1 MKAILFLST
10 IIVATGF
17 TSCPRCFS
25 LPQHPPNASSLSA
38 STQLDQLASMT
49 TLSIDSGDLKV
60 IESFAK
66 LGVITDATTNPLF
79 VAQAGQSGD
88 PTYTAL
94 VDESIAS
101 AMKTAS
107 SPDDITAL
115 AMDTL
120 AVNLGAKI
128 STLVPGFVS
137 TEVDPRLSFDVDA
150 SVEKG
155 RRIIALYEERGIPK
169 SRILIK
175 LAATWE
181 GILAAR
187 ILEAEGVTCNL
198 TLVFSHTQAVACA
211 QSNVRLISPFPGRVL
226 DWANSKRSTI
236 PSTPSE
242 DEGVVCV
249 TKMHNYFRSFNHK
262 NTILMPASWRPSRG
276 TSSPDFVLDEIR
288 ALAGVDRMTIPAP
301 LLQMLQD
308 STDPLPRILTDDG
321 WGSGPTDLSGEEI
334 NMDEKTFRYM
344 MTMESCGNDKLGEGL
359 RAFCTLTD
367 ELEAVI
373 RSKVDLA
380 VV

>member
-1 MKAILFLST
+1 
-10 IIVATGF
+10 
-17 TSCPRCFS
+17 
-25 LPQHPPNASSLSA
+25 
-38 STQLDQLASMT
+38 MT

-155 RRIIALYEERGIPK
+155 RRIIALYEER
-169 SRILIK
+169 
-175 LAATWE
+175 
-181 GILAAR
+181 
-187 ILEAEGVTCNL
+187 
-198 TLVFSHTQAVACA
+198 
-211 QSNVRLISPFPGRVL
+211 
-226 DWANSKRSTI
+226 
-236 PSTPSE
+236 
-242 DEGVVCV
+242 
-249 TKMHNYFRSFNHK
+249 
-262 NTILMPASWRPSRG
+262 
-276 TSSPDFVLDEIR
+276 
-288 ALAGVDRMTIPAP
+288 
-301 LLQMLQD
+301 
-308 STDPLPRILTDDG
+308 
-321 WGSGPTDLSGEEI
+321 
-334 NMDEKTFRYM
+334 
-344 MTMESCGNDKLGEGL
+344 
-359 RAFCTLTD
+359 
-367 ELEAVI
+367 
-373 RSKVDLA
+373 
-380 VV
+380 